1 MAPVISTQTAES
13 HDQGLRRFRSG
24 AALTDFEAVPP
35 LKTEKELHKKAEG
48 RISAVVYATSGKL
61 RDILYVA
68 RFTLRRASAW
78 QSAVGEREFDVHV
91 LLFQLFLFRRVL
103 LCLVLV
109 VDFFAWL
116 RVRQRT
122 NGGNTRRI

>member
-1 MAPVISTQTAES
+1 MAQ
-13 HDQGLRRFRSG
+13 
-24 AALTDFEAVPP
+24 ALTDFEAVPP
-35 LKTEKELHKKAEG
+35 LKTEKELHQKAEG
-48 RISAVVYATSGKL
+48 RISAVVYATPGKL

-68 RFTLRRASAW
+68 RFALRRASAW
-78 QSAVGEREFDVHV
+78 QSAVGEREFDVHM
-91 LLFQLFLFRRVL
+91 LLVQLFLFRRVL

-122 NGGNTRRI
+122 NRGNTRRV